1 MITYR
6 IAPVAIVFP
15 NSATASLPADKLS
28 PMIPEPITVATK
40 KKVPK
45 NSARYFFISI
55 KPYKYYFYYHLI

>member
-45 NSARYFFISI
+45 NSIEELTQSFMKKKKESF
-55 KPYKYYFYYHLI
+55 

>member
-40 KKVPK
+40 KRYLKVQQGIFLFP
-45 NSARYFFISI
+45 
-55 KPYKYYFYYHLI
+55 

>member
-1 MITYR
+1 MMTNK

-15 NSATASLPADKLS
+15 NKAKASLPADKSS

-45 NSARYFFISI
+45 NSAMYFFPLSLRIR
-55 KPYKYYFYYHLI
+55 FFLLI

>member
-40 KKVPK
+40 KKGT
-45 NSARYFFISI
+45 
-55 KPYKYYFYYHLI
+55 

>member
-1 MITYR
+1 MMTNK

-15 NSATASLPADKLS
+15 NNATASLPADKSS

-45 NSARYFFISI
+45 NSAMYFFPLSLRIR
-55 KPYKYYFYYHLI
+55 FFLLV